1 MNLLLVTD
9 SYPPEIRSASHLMQE
24 LAKELRDRGHAVT
37 VATCYPQYNLADG
50 ALDRR
55 YDEISIESGIRVLR
69 IRTLPHHK
77 ISFIVRGLSQLSLPY
92 IFWSKTKPFLKEE
105 IDAAVV
111 YSPPL
116 PLWKVGQFVKKAY
129 GARFVLNLQDIFP
142 QNAVDLGALRN
153 PLLIRFFERMEK
165 KAYDAAD
172 VVTVHSPG
180 NGAFLTERKKVDAS
194 KLFILHNWIDVGAY
208 GEKQGLGNYR
218 KKLNLEDAFILFFG
232 GVLGPSQGLDL
243 LVDAAK
249 KIRNEQDIAILF
261 AGDGTDKGRLMKR
274 TRQEGLHNIVFHPF
288 VSKEEYGRLLKEVD
302 VGLVCLTPKNK
313 TPVVPGKILG
323 YMAAGIPVL
332 AFLNRES
339 DGHQIIRDAA
349 CGYSEISD
357 DAERAAHLILKMH
370 EEKDRLKEMGLSGYH
385 YAVQH
390 FSKKACVDRLEEL
403 LQR

>member
-1 MNLLLVTD
+1 MNILLVTD
-9 SYPPEIRSASHLMQE
+9 AYPPEIRSASHLMQE
-24 LAKELRDRGHAVT
+24 LAEELRDRGHAVT
-37 VATCYPQYNLADG
+37 VATCYPRYNLADE
-50 ALDRR
+50 ALGKH
-55 YDEISIESGIRVLR
+55 YDEISIESGIRILR

-77 ISFIVRGLSQLSLPY
+77 ISFIVRGLSQLALPY
-92 IFWSKTKPFLKEE
+92 LFWSKIKPYLEEE
-105 IDAAVV
+105 IDATVV

-153 PLLIRFFERMEK
+153 PLLIRFFERMENR
-165 KAYDAAD
+165 AYDAAD

-180 NGAFLTERKKVDAS
+180 NGVLLTERKKVDAS
-194 KLFILHNWIDVGAY
+194 KLVILHNWVDVGAFDR
-208 GEKQGLGNYR
+208 KQAFGYYM
-218 KKLNLEDAFILFFG
+218 KKLNLEHAFILFFG

-249 KIRNEQDIAILF
+249 RLGNEKDIAILF
-261 AGDGTDKGRLMKR
+261 AGDGSDRERLMKR
-274 TRQEGLHNIVFHPF
+274 ARQEGLRNIVFHPF
-288 VSKEEYGRLLKEVD
+288 VSKKEYGALLKEVD

-313 TPVVPGKILG
+313 TPVVPGKILS

-357 DAERAAHLILKMH
+357 DAGKAADLILKMY
-370 EEKDRLKEMGLSGYH
+370 EEKDRLKEMGLRGYR
-385 YAVQH
+385 YAVRH
-390 FSKKACVDRLEEL
+390 FSKKVCVDRLEKL
-403 LQR
+403 LRR